1 MQLKSKKAPLCRV
14 YFANPWDMAQRSE
27 DRGIEILSFCR
38 FSKRQ
43 YTYTIPQSTLLR
55 FVDSSLC
62 TREPFLCLYFADS
75 PLRENPLTV
84 PYWKAHSC
92 LYFQRQFL
100 LLKEAFDKVLKTR
113 LPYITEGGFL
123 CYISSLSRAVAVPE
137 EKSS

>member
-1 MQLKSKKAPLCRV
+1 MQLKSKKLPCAGFILRTLGTWRSAAKTGGLK
-14 YFANPWDMAQRSE
+14 YYHFAEFTKQ
-27 DRGIEILSFCR
+27 
-38 FSKRQ
+38 Q

-62 TREPFLCLYFADS
+62 TREPFLCLYFTDS

-84 PYWKAHSC
+84 PYWKALSC
-92 LYFQRQFL
+92 LYFHRQFL
-100 LLKEAFDKVLKTR
+100 LSKEAFDKVLKTR